1 MHLFTICAN
10 GINGSVGIAPR
21 LIRKFASKLD
31 PPDSGSRTAP
41 LPLLPASQPD
51 FGHAPGFPTVLI
63 VLRIVL
69 IVPRIV
75 FFIASHCSCAGSFS
89 FAPVMTYIVI
99 GVAFSIVNRLYFWE
113 KFCGT
118 AGGSA
123 GLCAPRRGYAAESV
137 ASPGTSALIGFVR
150 RESESGCIEFDSETS
165 DRIDGRW
172 TAPLW
177 VRRNEGIRAACPI
190 AYSRYLPGGK
200 SRENTGCWTN
210 ALGS

>member
-1 MHLFTICAN
+1 
-10 GINGSVGIAPR
+10 VGIAPR

-69 IVPRIV
+69 IVLRIV

-118 AGGSA
+118 AGGVQDYA
-123 GLCAPRRGYAAESV
+123 RLIATTRPKAQRRQGHQPV
-137 ASPGTSALIGFVR
+137 LALFGANPKTVV
-150 RESESGCIEFDSETS
+150 SNS
-165 DRIDGRW
+165 
-172 TAPLW
+172 
-177 VRRNEGIRAACPI
+177 I
-190 AYSRYLPGGK
+190 AKLQIVLMGG
-200 SRENTGCWTN
+200 GPHPC
-210 ALGS
+210 G

>member
-1 MHLFTICAN
+1 
-10 GINGSVGIAPR
+10 VGIAPR

-31 PPDSGSRTAP
+31 PPDSGSRPAP

-51 FGHAPGFPTVLI
+51 FGRAPGFPTVLI

-69 IVPRIV
+69 IVLRIVLIVLRIV

-118 AGGSA
+118 AGGVQE
-123 GLCAPRRGYAAESV
+123 LCAPHRGYAAESV

-200 SRENTGCWTN
+200 SRENTGCCTN